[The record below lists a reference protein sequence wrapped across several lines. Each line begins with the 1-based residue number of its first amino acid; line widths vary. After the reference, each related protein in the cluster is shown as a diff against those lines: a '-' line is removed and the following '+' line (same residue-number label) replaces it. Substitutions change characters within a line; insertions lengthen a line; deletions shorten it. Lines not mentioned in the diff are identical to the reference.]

1 MSARIANRASRPGR
15 AGRLALAA
23 WLCWVAAA
31 SGRDAVAQP
40 APAVPGGGAGAPD
53 QGGSGQVAG
62 PPAATPLAGS
72 VSPGG
77 LLPAT
82 GTDMRVGDL
91 RAAFGGSYDRAPPAA
106 MTRGWT
112 WTPSL
117 DVTET
122 FDDGAPLANG
132 RTGSAF
138 TTQVTPGVMVTLATQ
153 RLTGALSYAPTLV
166 LYDGQGSTVL
176 AQNLNAYATLEL
188 VSGFAFVDVR
198 GYAARQALIGGQTLG
213 SSGYLTGQDQVQSS
227 SFSVSPYIRQRFGG
241 TGTLLAGVA
250 LGHTSQST
258 DQTTLVTSPYYAP
271 VSSNVTTTQ
280 AHVSFTTGEDFGR
293 LSLAPSA
300 VATRY
305 DGNGVLHGASRDILD
320 VPGQYALSRGLA
332 LTASVGHEDIHYG
345 STDPFGVHD
354 ITWSGGVRLTP
365 NADTLVALS
374 YGHHDGGNSVT
385 LDSSFAPT
393 ARTRLFARYSE
404 GISTS
409 SEDLQNAVAASTVGP
424 GGISVDRV
432 TGAPLLIGNPFF
444 GTQAGLYRSAR
455 ASVTGSLL
463 FDRDIVTVTGER
475 DQQTALSATAIGFAP
490 GTTGVFA
497 SLGWAHSISP
507 EFTTSAFGQIGA
519 LTASGIPGVAP
530 ATQDSATFSASVTY
544 DFSPTLRGTAQ
555 YSRSIP
561 FGGSLDQAGARDV
574 AIIGLHK
581 GF

>member
-1 MSARIANRASRPGR
+1 
-15 AGRLALAA
+15 LVLAA
-23 WLCWVAAA
+23 WLCWTTATSSPVALAQSVPA
-31 SGRDAVAQP
+31 TTAPGVSG
-40 APAVPGGGAGAPD
+40 PD
-53 QGGSGQVAG
+53 QDARPQIGG
-62 PPAATPLAGS
+62 PPAA
-72 VSPGG
+72 G

-82 GTDMRVGDL
+82 GADMRVGDL

-122 FDDGAPLANG
+122 FDDGAPQANG
-132 RTGSAF
+132 RTSSQF
-138 TTQVTPGVMVTLATQ
+138 TTQVTPGIMVTLATQ

-176 AQNLNAYATLEL
+176 AHNLNADATLEL
-188 VSGFAFVDVR
+188 VSGLAFIDVR

-213 SSGYLTGQDQVQSS
+213 SAGYLTGQDQVQST
-227 SFSVSPYIRQRFGG
+227 SFSVSPYIRQRLGG
-241 TGTLLAGVA
+241 AGTLLAGVA
-250 LGHTSQST
+250 LGRTTQST

-280 AHVSFTTGEDFGR
+280 AHVSFTTGENFGR

-305 DGNGVLHGASRDILD
+305 DGTGVLRGARRDILD
-320 VPGQYALSRGLA
+320 LPAQYALSRGLA

-345 STDPFGVHD
+345 GVTAFGVHD
-354 ITWSGGVRLTP
+354 LTWSGGVRLTP
-365 NADTLVALS
+365 NDDTLVALS
-374 YGHHDGGNSVT
+374 YGHHDGGNSAT
-385 LDSSFAPT
+385 LDSHFAPT

-455 ASVTGSLL
+455 ASLTGSLL
-463 FDRDIVTVTGER
+463 FDRDIVTVTAER
-475 DQQTALSATAIGFAP
+475 DQQTALSATSIGFAP
-490 GTTGVFA
+490 ATTGVFT
-497 SLGWAHSISP
+497 SLGWAHGISP
-507 EFTTSAFGQIGA
+507 ALTTSAFGQIGA

-530 ATQDSATFSASVTY
+530 TTQDSATLSAAITY
-544 DFSPTLRGTAQ
+544 DFSPTLRGIAQ

-561 FGGSLDQAGARDV
+561 FGGAPDQAGPRDV